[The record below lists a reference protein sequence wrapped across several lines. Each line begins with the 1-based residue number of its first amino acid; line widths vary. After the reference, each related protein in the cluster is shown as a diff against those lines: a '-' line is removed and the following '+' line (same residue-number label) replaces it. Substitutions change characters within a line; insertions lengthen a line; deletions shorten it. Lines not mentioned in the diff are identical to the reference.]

1 MFTIYSKPGCPA
13 CDKAKALLQEQNLQ
27 YDERVLDVGQPKL
40 PGVTYFTV
48 DELKQRLP
56 SARTVPIIFRQ
67 TGELIGGYDALK
79 KHLEQ

>member
-40 PGVTYFTV
+40 PSVDYYTV
-48 DELKQRLP
+48 EELKRRVP
-56 SARTVPIIFRQ
+56 GARTVPQIF
-67 TGELIGGYDALK
+67 ENDALIGGYDALQK
-79 KHLEQ
+79 RLGD